1 MHINKRQKIATA
13 IITPLFALAVLF
25 PPWRAVFF
33 DQSVSW
39 APLWSPPPKAPMV
52 VSFILLEWLGIF
64 VLLAIVLFLLRT
76 RGPSHEH
83 ATAS

>member
-52 VSFILLEWLGIF
+52 VSYILWEWLGIF
-64 VLLAIVLFLLRT
+64 VLLAIVLLVLRT
-76 RGPSHEH
+76 RGTPHEH
-83 ATAS
+83 RTV